1 MTKDEFNKLGVGTIL
16 LAGHN
21 FVKITKIHEDKE
33 HFDGILY
40 TPYPLNIQPQNITD
54 RLYAEVDFFDI
65 NENQFVA
72 DCIRM
77 DIPITYDGKEEY
89 TVHQCVDVICEA
101 GLVKYFSISNIGI
114 GFIGSTVR
122 YYKNIKGG
130 IIYEQ

>member
-1 MTKDEFNKLGVGTIL
+1 MTKDEFKKLGVGTIL

-33 HFDGILY
+33 HYDGILY
-40 TPYPLNIQPQNITD
+40 ITYPYDIPPQNITD
-54 RLYAEVDFFDI
+54 RFFAEVDFFDI

-77 DIPITYDGKEEY
+77 DIPITYDGKGEY
-89 TVHQCVDVICEA
+89 TVHQYVDVICEG
-101 GLVKYFSISNIGI
+101 GLVKYFSISDIEI
-114 GFIGSTVR
+114 GFIRSTVK
-122 YYKNIKGG
+122 YYKNIEGG